1 VCLYLDQEHTMA
13 ADDPHHPR
21 AGGAPG
27 PAAFAH
33 PPDEAEEVARTLRDL
48 TAQHRL
54 VLENVSDVI
63 VQYDPQGL
71 VLWASPSLR
80 TTFGYDDE
88 VVVGTRLRLSD
99 PDVADAARE
108 RLQARM
114 DAGDDLIDHLGPVVC
129 ADGTARLATSRTRV
143 VRDEGGS
150 IRYVVATLRDITDQ
164 AEAERALSASEAHY
178 RMIAENSADVVLHSR
193 RGGAIDWV
201 SPSAEPILGYRP
213 EDLIGRRVADLMHPD
228 DLERVA
234 GYIRSSLAEGRLT
247 GRLEARFRAAD
258 GSWRWMSDSGRAVLD
273 DDGAVLGGIDSL
285 RDVTVEHEMR
295 EELARQARRD
305 ALTGLPNRRDLLDRL
320 EAVLAHEPRAGTCSA
335 VLFLDLDRLKELNDT
350 YGHALGDA
358 VLVEVGRRI
367 TATLRSDDVVGRFAG
382 DEFVVLLPSLRAP
395 ADAALVAEEIH
406 RRLVDPVVLEGVAV
420 RASVSIGIGTAR
432 PGDRPEDVLRR
443 ADEALYRAKATGRS
457 RTEHED
463 S

>member
-1 VCLYLDQEHTMA
+1 MA
-13 ADDPHHPR
+13 FDDPHQPP

-27 PAAFAH
+27 LIALAHHADDAEAA
-33 PPDEAEEVARTLRDL
+33 ARALHDL

-54 VLENVSDVI
+54 VLENLSDVI

-80 TTFGYDDE
+80 STFGYDDE
-88 VVVGTRLRLSD
+88 AVVGTRLRLSA
-99 PDVADAARE
+99 PDTADATWAG
-108 RLQARM
+108 LQARM
-114 DAGDDLIDHLGPVVC
+114 DAGDDLIDQLGPVVR
-129 ADGTARLATSRTRV
+129 ADGTVRLATSRTRV
-143 VRDEGGS
+143 VRDEGGC
-150 IRYVVATLRDITDQ
+150 IRYVVATLRDITEQ

-178 RMIAENSADVVLHSR
+178 RMLADNSADVVLHSR
-193 RGGAIDWV
+193 PGGLIDWA

-213 EDLIGRRVADLMHPD
+213 EDLVGRRVADLMHPD
-228 DLERVA
+228 DLDRVA
-234 GYIRSSLAEGRLT
+234 GFIRASLAEGMLT

-295 EELARQARRD
+295 DELARQARRD
-305 ALTGLPNRRDLLDRL
+305 SLTGLPNRRGLLDRL
-320 EAVLAHEPRAGTCSA
+320 EAVLAHEPRAGTRAA

-350 YGHALGDA
+350 HGHALGDA
-358 VLVEVGRRI
+358 VLVEVGLRI

-382 DEFVVLLPSLRAP
+382 DEFVVLLPSLRSP
-395 ADAALVAEEIH
+395 ADAGLVAEEIH
-406 RRLVDPVVLEGVAV
+406 RRLVAPVVLDGSAV
-420 RASVSIGIGTAR
+420 KASVSIGIATTR

-443 ADEALYRAKATGRS
+443 ADEALYRAKAAGRS
-457 RTEHED
+457 RTELVD
-463 S
+463 